1 LDWVIYVV
9 ALPGEKAA
17 KAVPTAS
24 GKQVQP
30 AGIDLRVALVEK
42 LLDEGS
48 IGRSGKVIP
57 KGEIIEPVNGWW
69 MLKPG
74 GYRIRFDDVVEVPED
89 AVGLCFP
96 RSSLLRMGVTLHC
109 AVWDPGY
116 KGRGQALMVVHN
128 PHGIKLEVR
137 SRVAQIVFIRLE
149 EAPGTLYRGA
159 YYGEGLSDK
168 GNQL

>member
-1 LDWVIYVV
+1 MIYVV

-17 KAVPTAS
+17 RAVPTAS
-24 GKQVQP
+24 GKQIQP
-30 AGIDLRVALVEK
+30 AGVDLRVAVIEK
-42 LLDEGS
+42 LLEEGS
-48 IGRSGKVIP
+48 LGKNDKVLP
-57 KGEIIEPVNGWW
+57 KGETIEPIDGWW

-89 AVGLCFP
+89 AIGLCFP

-116 KGRGQALMVVHN
+116 KGRGQAFMVVHN
-128 PHGIKLEVR
+128 PHGIKLEVG

-149 EAPGTLYRGA
+149 ETPGILYRGT
-159 YYGEGLSDK
+159 YYGEGLSGK
-168 GNQL
+168 GDQL